1 MQGVRGIRGKL
12 EPGVREV
19 QGPVVLKEQVEE
31 EGLKGGLQQ
40 GGQVIKGHREGL
52 KEGQVG
58 VGEGKGVEV
67 LARVSLTDLVKMQ
80 EQNVEL
86 LEVHEHFSFDSRV
99 VLSHTSQ
106 CTNFC
111 SRDNVIKN
119 ISIFF
124 LLSYFAILVINYNIR
139 YIDKNGSRVANGEV
153 ERSM

>member
-1 MQGVRGIRGKL
+1 MQGVRGIREKL
-12 EPGVREV
+12 EPAAREV

-58 VGEGKGVEV
+58 EGKGVEV
-67 LARVSLTDLVKMQ
+67 LARVSQTDLVKMQ
-80 EQNVEL
+80 GQNEEL
-86 LEVHEHFSFDSRV
+86 QEVHEHFSFNSRV

-111 SRDNVIKN
+111 SRDDVIKKHFN
-119 ISIFF
+119 RLFVELF
-124 LLSYFAILVINYNIR
+124 SYF
-139 YIDKNGSRVANGEV
+139 SH
-153 ERSM
+153 